1 MAQLNTHVQTDFT
14 DHVDTFLERK
24 FLDRLVPERHLGK
37 FAMPKKL
44 KKQTGN
50 TVKWNRWDN
59 PSGSVTPISD
69 GVSPDGITL
78 TSGAITAIA
87 DQYGEFAT
95 TSDRLQTTAINDTME
110 DMTELLAFS
119 AAQSDDF
126 LARNELDT
134 NGTQKFADGAF
145 VGGANVNQAA
155 VEAGTDP
162 LRSDELRGILKA
174 FRVANVPTFSDGMFR
189 GIVHPL
195 MEEDLLAESA
205 ANSFVILASN
215 TSNSI
220 QEKGEIGIA
229 YGIKL
234 LRSTNI
240 RTDGVSNNVYAN
252 IFLGNRAYGS
262 VSIEGNGLEMIVK
275 PLGSAGTEDPLNQ
288 RATIGYKFWQV
299 YKMLET
305 VRAQI
310 IWAYGT

>member
-14 DHVDTFLERK
+14 DHVDSFLERK

-37 FAMPKKL
+37 FGMEKKL
-44 KKQTGN
+44 KRHAGN

-59 PSGSVTPISD
+59 PSGSTTAISD
-69 GVSPDGITL
+69 GVSPDGISL
-78 TSGAITAIA
+78 TSSSVTATA
-87 DQYGEFAT
+87 DQYGEYAT
-95 TSDRLQTTAINDTME
+95 TSDRLQTVAINDTME

-134 NGTQKFADGAF
+134 NGTQKYADGTF
-145 VGGANVNQAA
+145 VGGSNASEAD
-155 VEAGTDP
+155 VESGTDP

-174 FRVANVPTFSDGMFR
+174 FRVANVPTFSDGMYR
-189 GIVHPL
+189 AIIHPL

-205 ANSFVILASN
+205 ANSFVILAAN
-215 TSNSI
+215 TSNQV
-220 QEKGEIGIA
+220 QEKGEIGMA

-240 RTDGVSNNVYAN
+240 RADATSTNTYAN
-252 IFLGNRAYGS
+252 IFLGARGYGS

-299 YKMLET
+299 YKILET
-305 VRAQI
+305 VRVQVVH
-310 IWAYGT
+310 AYGV